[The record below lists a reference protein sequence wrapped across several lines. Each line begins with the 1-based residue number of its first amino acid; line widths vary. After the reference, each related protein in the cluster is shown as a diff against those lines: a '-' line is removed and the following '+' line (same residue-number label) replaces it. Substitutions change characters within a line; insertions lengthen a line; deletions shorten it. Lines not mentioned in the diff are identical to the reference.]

1 MFDKQLVCALP
12 KKEDHAMRAFIY
24 PNERNRFE
32 RFIPSN
38 AVLRN
43 SAAVV
48 LTAAS
53 LLLFTGFFSARPAEG
68 AKPLAV
74 LNAKTGKQA
83 VEPAGKAVIGLRG
96 LSVERHYGFLT
107 VRGEAANLT
116 KNRLLRTEA
125 IVELFD
131 AGGKLL
137 NVETALLELP
147 NLQSGEES
155 PFTVQTADNTDVVT
169 YRVRFRQ
176 LAGPTLPSTTS
187 P

>member
-1 MFDKQLVCALP
+1 
-12 KKEDHAMRAFIY
+12 MRASNY
-24 PNERNRFE
+24 PKQHNRSE
-32 RFIPSN
+32 GFIPSK
-38 AVLRN
+38 AVLKN
-43 SAAVV
+43 GAVVV

-68 AKPLAV
+68 AKPLDL
-74 LNAKTGKQA
+74 LNAKAEKKA
-83 VEPAGKAVIGLRG
+83 VEPVGKAVIGLRG
-96 LSVERHYGFLT
+96 LSVERQYGFLT

-116 KNRLLRTEA
+116 KNRLLHTEA

-131 AGGKLL
+131 SSGKLL

-155 PFTVQTADNTDVVT
+155 PFTVQTADNADVVT

-176 LAGPTLPSTTS
+176 MAGPTLPSTIS
-187 P
+187 L